1 MACSPVMHSNSAR
14 LVVTLSLPRAGRW
27 RWPAPRPGRCF
38 WPAAARPLPAPCPRP
53 GGPPPCP
60 VRAGGGRHPAAQLPS
75 LCGSRGGRPPDRT
88 SGTAVRVT
96 HSASAAFNHS
106 PRARTPAHPSVCQRT
121 RQSAHPPA
129 SQPATV
135 VAAAASRSARLPP
148 GPAGPRAP
156 GPRRLPRRAG

>member
-27 RWPAPRPGRCF
+27 RWPAPRPGRCA

-88 SGTAVRVT
+88 SDCRPS
-96 HSASAAFNHS
+96 HSLSLSGLQSLAPGPH
-106 PRARTPAHPSVCQRT
+106 ARTPVRLPAHSPVR
-121 RQSAHPPA
+121 PPA
-129 SQPATV
+129 RQPTSHCS
-135 VAAAASRSARLPP
+135 SRRRESLRRWAPP
-148 GPAGPRAP
+148 AP
-156 GPRRLPRRAG
+156 GRESRAA